1 MPAPR
6 RTTREDADRMNHIA
20 HRPLARRAVTA
31 AALAA
36 SVLALPDAAD
46 AHGIGGVSDL
56 PIPGWLFAWGATAVL
71 VLSFVALGILWPR
84 PRLEALGRR
93 EFLTMPRCADPLAG
107 ALGVGLTALVVL
119 SALAGTTDAATNL
132 APTFVWVAFWVAVP
146 LAAVV
151 LGDVYTPFDPWRAIA
166 RLAGVAA
173 RAAGR
178 EPRSPRP
185 YPAALGRRPAAAGL
199 LAIGW
204 IELVWVRRDDP
215 RALGWL
221 IVAYGA
227 IQLAGIAR
235 YGVEAWRRNADPFA
249 VYVHIVAHAAPIAT
263 EGRRLFTRAPLSGLP
278 ALTVVPG
285 TAAVLCA
292 LIGTTSFDGLSR
304 GTLWLKLSPSVAGLG
319 SDLGMS
325 ASGASQL
332 AGTAGLALAI
342 ALVAGVYRFGVA
354 GMKRLGRRGE
364 SLALSDRFAH
374 TLVPIAVAY
383 VVAHYFSLVTVQG
396 QALAALASDPLG
408 NGADV
413 FGTASLTVDYGLVS
427 AAAVWGVQVV
437 ALIAGH
443 VGGLV
448 LAHDRALTTF
458 ADRRRAMRSQR
469 WMLVVMVGFT
479 SLGLWLLS
487 GA

>member
-1 MPAPR
+1 MTSA
-6 RTTREDADRMNHIA
+6 TN
-20 HRPLARRAVTA
+20 RPFAVRAVLAATLA
-31 AALAA
+31 AAI
-36 SVLALPDAAD
+36 LALPATAD

-71 VLSFVALGILWPR
+71 VLSFVALGVLWPR

-93 EFLTMPRCADPLAG
+93 HLLTLPRWLDPVAG
-107 ALGVGLTALVVL
+107 AAGLGVTAVVL
-119 SALAGTTDAATNL
+119 VSALAGTTDTTTNL

-151 LGDVYTPFDPWRAIA
+151 LGDVYTPFDPWRALA
-166 RLAGVAA
+166 RLAA
-173 RAAGR
+173 RAASAAGR
-178 EPRSPRP
+178 PTGAPRP
-185 YPAALGRRPAAAGL
+185 YPAVLGRWPAAAGL
-199 LAIGW
+199 VAIGW
-204 IELVWVRRDDP
+204 MELVWVRRDDP

-227 IQLAGIAR
+227 IQLAGMAR
-235 YGVEAWRRNADPFA
+235 YGIDAWRRNADPFA
-249 VYVHIVAHAAPIAT
+249 VYVHIVAHAAPLAAD
-263 EGRRLFTRAPLSGLP
+263 GRRLFARAPLSGLP
-278 ALTVVPG
+278 ALAIAPG
-285 TAAVLCA
+285 TAATLCA

-304 GTLWLKLSPSVAGLG
+304 GSLWLKINPSLLGLG
-319 SDLGMS
+319 GDLGLS
-325 ASGASQL
+325 IREANQL
-332 AGTAGLALAI
+332 AGTVGLALALG
-342 ALVAGVYRFGVA
+342 LVVAVYRFGVA
-354 GMKRLGRRGE
+354 GMRRLSRRGE
-364 SLALSDRFAH
+364 NLALSGRFAH

-408 NGADV
+408 NGANL
-413 FGTASLTVDYGLVS
+413 FGTASLTVNYGLLS

-437 ALIAGH
+437 ALVAGH

-448 LAHDRALTTF
+448 LAHDRALSTF
-458 ADRRRAMRSQR
+458 ADHRRAMRSQR

>member
-1 MPAPR
+1 MKP
-6 RTTREDADRMNHIA
+6 IA
-20 HRPLARRAVTA
+20 HRPLARRAGA
-31 AALAA
+31 AATLAA
-36 SVLALPDAAD
+36 TVLALPDAAD

-71 VLSFVALGILWPR
+71 VLSFVALGVLWPR

-93 EFLTMPRCADPLAG
+93 GLLTLPRWLDPVAG
-107 ALGVGLTALVVL
+107 AVGVALTALVVL
-119 SALAGTTDAATNL
+119 SALAGTSDAATNL

-146 LAAVV
+146 LSAVV
-151 LGDVYTPFDPWRAIA
+151 LGDVYTPFDPWRALA
-166 RLAGVAA
+166 RLAGRLA
-173 RAAGR
+173 RASGR
-178 EPRSPRP
+178 EARSPRP
-185 YPAALGRRPAAAGL
+185 YPAALGRWPAAAGL
-199 LAIGW
+199 VAIGW
-204 IELVWVRRDDP
+204 AELVWVKRDDP

-221 IVAYGA
+221 ILAYGA

-235 YGVEAWRRNADPFA
+235 YGVDAWRRNADPFA
-249 VYVHIVAHAAPIAT
+249 VYVHIVAHAAPVAV
-263 EGRRLFTRAPLSGLP
+263 EGRRVSMRAPLSGLP
-278 ALTVVPG
+278 ALAVVPG

-304 GTLWLKLSPSVAGLG
+304 GSLWLKLSPSVTGAAHDAGL
-319 SDLGMS
+319 S
-325 ASGASQL
+325 AAGASEL
-332 AGTAGLALAI
+332 AGTIGLALAI
-342 ALVAGVYRFGVA
+342 GLVAGVYRFGVA
-354 GMKRLGRRGE
+354 GMKRLSRRGE
-364 SLALSDRFAH
+364 TLALSGRFAH

-396 QALAALASDPLG
+396 QALAALASDPFG

-413 FGTASLTVDYGLVS
+413 FGTASLTVNYGLVS

-437 ALIAGH
+437 ALVAGH

-458 ADRRRAMRSQR
+458 ADHRRAMRSQR